1 MFGMTQELEQFMEK
15 DLDNLNHYEMLVE
28 FYKSKMQH
36 VKEQYLKDLLR
47 QYYILSQQQLREK

>member
-1 MFGMTQELEQFMEK
+1 MTQELEQFMEK

-47 QYYILSQQQLREK
+47 QDYILSQQQLREK